1 MWISANLYLRQ
12 LGQLCEH
19 HSVGLY
25 RDESLVILK
34 GLWGPEPERVKKK
47 VIKVLKDRG
56 LKMILKT
63 NLHLMKFSD
72 ITELLCNNTNEL
84 HKRPKNHPVYLKKT
98 VTIQK

>member
-19 HSVGLY
+19 HSVGLCK
-25 RDESLVILK
+25 DESLSILK
-34 GLWGPEPERVKKK
+34 GLWGPEPESVKKK
-47 VIKVLKDRG
+47 VVKVFKDCG
-56 LKMILKT
+56 LKMILRK
-63 NLHLMKFSD
+63 NLHIMKFSD
-72 ITELLCNNTNEL
+72 ITELLCNNTNES